1 MNHQF
6 AVFQGAFW
14 QFHRAVVQHVGNNV
28 IVVVGFIGR
37 DCAGQCQF
45 DIHAVRLEVFL
56 GGLHPGL
63 AAVLADFQHDIVEFR
78 VFGRLIFADSLLEFL
93 RDVFGGQRFLYQ
105 PGLVVHNARCTARR
119 AGVGGGVNLG
129 LAIVPAMVFGL
140 LRVAAGAGAGVG
152 LAVIVI
158 DPCAKA
164 VRMLMLFCAVLVGAD
179 IHSRGA
185 GNVVA
190 EEVLLQR
197 VGGIVLRLVAVA
209 AHLGNRQALADGG
222 TAVRQADAR
231 KDRQIKAAGRGLDIA
246 AFLCRHGNACARI
259 SDHIDLNAAIKVGTA
274 LQSLDGLGIHKAVK
288 IREQCLH
295 LLLAVQDDI
304 VLHRERRALVNAF
317 YNGSGIEDVVLD
329 LAVQSAA
336 LAEAIAAVLAAQA
349 VGGDYDIVIEVGLVI
364 AAAEHRVHLIAK
376 DDQVV
381 VDGLRR
387 AGIVQRAVLAYRQA
401 DALGV
406 LDTDVVTHDRAGV
419 HSGHKQAEAAVV
431 AIGVVILEHSA
442 PAEHIGVKCLGVIAD
457 PNIVDGLVVLC
468 HSVLG
473 ADEPQTGIVC
483 TALQLRVLTVAHRL
497 FLILVV
503 AQIGVARIGQV
514 VVLQHRLVGRGD
526 HHAVTGNAD
535 NVVVADA
542 DIVHVGGE
550 LGTAVALPCQN
561 IVADA
566 LDVAVHHNVIVDL
579 QVVIRAVHIDAA
591 AQLAAGARSTVVGVI
606 ARDIVNVAI
615 VNDDM
620 LQLAR
625 TVERFLLVSGDL
637 GQPLGL
643 EIVEDHRNA
652 VASGS
657 ALIQRLL
664 IVRDLNAADF
674 PVLDVEKLDR
684 AGGIEFTPCFKCNI
698 GVLGTVSPCAVTVQD
713 GALGAVAAVI
723 VLGQHNGCAG
733 CAGALGLELYAAP
746 GAGGIQIDMV
756 TGAKG
761 NGFQLFKG
769 LPRGL
774 RGVAVLAVIAV
785 LGQVILRGG
794 MCLGGK
800 GCLYRAAI
808 GQHSGQRM
816 AAHSQTLE
824 GRCRDR
830 QGVVI
835 LRIVGGVRRGRALA
849 CAPLPCGQLLAVD
862 LNGRKVAV
870 ALFIGVDAEL
880 LVSRVA
886 AVHGKGLGR
895 KGIRRIG
902 QLDRAG
908 LDGFLV
914 RGGAVFDNA
923 DAVNKLAVLYG
934 REVCTVV
941 CPAAQKGQ
949 RRDLLVGCTVFQL
962 DAGLF
967 LLRRHAVADFRV
979 GGNDLAVD
987 LLGGAFARND
997 PLELVPTGAALHIGG
1012 AEAVILIADAGCTDT
1027 VVCLGGII
1035 HECSNA
1041 AIVEDTHRVA
1051 VVGVDAEAE
1060 FDLIG
1065 DLVGIVIPCRN
1076 CHIGL
1081 RLCKV
1086 HLGVALRTAQ
1096 GCGLTPEQRAD
1107 LGLTVGIG
1115 SGCKELVA
1123 LKAVC
1128 KDNTGGVKVFHIG
1141 RDPDRIVL
1149 AGLIAGLDMQG
1160 AVHIHLNILVVRGVD
1175 NAGYCIVLCLV
1186 QIDAAI
1192 LANFQ
1197 DIILSVLID
1206 QLKLVRLRRGGRFF
1220 LGLDGNGCVQLCLF
1234 GCAGVRFQDI
1244 QVINKMLVLH
1254 IFFGFCLVGPV
1265 GGKDSPL
1272 DGLYACDRHRDL
1284 VALVADGLT
1293 VNFHRGTGGGHVDL
1307 HLVPA
1312 LGTRNVGGLPRTCC
1326 AVGIG
1331 LAVGARAGSGIL
1343 CTADVIPACGD
1354 RRAEEQIAVAVHT
1367 DAELVLVK
1375 IGVGCNKF
1383 FRVGFFLGAGVIIP
1397 EHDGAGLVQIL
1408 VIKICAVCT
1417 ADRGRCHSARAG
1429 AGMLAAY
1436 RVGNLARLGGG
1447 QSARC
1452 LQLVAVQ
1459 QLVGRVIVR
1468 LSGHMQGLFYRL
1480 GAVLQGNGAVCA
1492 QVIAGGG
1499 VPGQG
1504 HGNAVHRVAAAVQ
1517 HKAPGLG
1524 RVPFL
1529 CAKGKRRGGG
1539 LLSRRFG
1546 HRLQLLRGKGRRFLG
1561 SGFLLGGLLLDGLFL
1576 GGLFLDGLL
1585 LGGLFFNRL
1594 FLGRFLL
1601 CGLLLGGLLGGGFCG
1616 QLHRVIRQLAFLLCC
1631 RLCHR
1636 QSLLRISRRGH
1647 HAGTHTDCQQTA

>member
-6 AVFQGAFW
+6 AVFQGAFR

-45 DIHAVRLEVFL
+45 DIHAVRREVLL

-231 KDRQIKAAGRGLDIA
+231 KDRQINAAGRGLDIA

-259 SDHIDLNAAIKVGTA
+259 SDHIDLNAAVKVGTA

-349 VGGDYDIVIEVGLVI
+349 VGGDHDIVIEVGLVI

-591 AQLAAGARSTVVGVI
+591 AHLAAGARSTVVGVI

-785 LGQVILRGG
+785 LG
-794 MCLGGK
+794 
-800 GCLYRAAI
+800 
-808 GQHSGQRM
+808 
-816 AAHSQTLE
+816 
-824 GRCRDR
+824 
-830 QGVVI
+830 
-835 LRIVGGVRRGRALA
+835 
-849 CAPLPCGQLLAVD
+849 
-862 LNGRKVAV
+862 
-870 ALFIGVDAEL
+870 
-880 LVSRVA
+880 
-886 AVHGKGLGR
+886 
-895 KGIRRIG
+895 
-902 QLDRAG
+902 
-908 LDGFLV
+908 
-914 RGGAVFDNA
+914 
-923 DAVNKLAVLYG
+923 
-934 REVCTVV
+934 
-941 CPAAQKGQ
+941 
-949 RRDLLVGCTVFQL
+949 
-962 DAGLF
+962 
-967 LLRRHAVADFRV
+967 
-979 GGNDLAVD
+979 
-987 LLGGAFARND
+987 
-997 PLELVPTGAALHIGG
+997 
-1012 AEAVILIADAGCTDT
+1012 
-1027 VVCLGGII
+1027 
-1035 HECSNA
+1035 
-1041 AIVEDTHRVA
+1041 
-1051 VVGVDAEAE
+1051 
-1060 FDLIG
+1060 
-1065 DLVGIVIPCRN
+1065 
-1076 CHIGL
+1076 
-1081 RLCKV
+1081 
-1086 HLGVALRTAQ
+1086 
-1096 GCGLTPEQRAD
+1096 
-1107 LGLTVGIG
+1107 
-1115 SGCKELVA
+1115 
-1123 LKAVC
+1123 
-1128 KDNTGGVKVFHIG
+1128 
-1141 RDPDRIVL
+1141 
-1149 AGLIAGLDMQG
+1149 
-1160 AVHIHLNILVVRGVD
+1160 
-1175 NAGYCIVLCLV
+1175 
-1186 QIDAAI
+1186 
-1192 LANFQ
+1192 
-1197 DIILSVLID
+1197 
-1206 QLKLVRLRRGGRFF
+1206 
-1220 LGLDGNGCVQLCLF
+1220 
-1234 GCAGVRFQDI
+1234 
-1244 QVINKMLVLH
+1244 
-1254 IFFGFCLVGPV
+1254 
-1265 GGKDSPL
+1265 
-1272 DGLYACDRHRDL
+1272 
-1284 VALVADGLT
+1284 
-1293 VNFHRGTGGGHVDL
+1293 
-1307 HLVPA
+1307 
-1312 LGTRNVGGLPRTCC
+1312 
-1326 AVGIG
+1326 
-1331 LAVGARAGSGIL
+1331 
-1343 CTADVIPACGD
+1343 
-1354 RRAEEQIAVAVHT
+1354 
-1367 DAELVLVK
+1367 
-1375 IGVGCNKF
+1375 
-1383 FRVGFFLGAGVIIP
+1383 
-1397 EHDGAGLVQIL
+1397 
-1408 VIKICAVCT
+1408 
-1417 ADRGRCHSARAG
+1417 
-1429 AGMLAAY
+1429 
-1436 RVGNLARLGGG
+1436 
-1447 QSARC
+1447 
-1452 LQLVAVQ
+1452 
-1459 QLVGRVIVR
+1459 
-1468 LSGHMQGLFYRL
+1468 
-1480 GAVLQGNGAVCA
+1480 
-1492 QVIAGGG
+1492 
-1499 VPGQG
+1499 
-1504 HGNAVHRVAAAVQ
+1504 
-1517 HKAPGLG
+1517 
-1524 RVPFL
+1524 
-1529 CAKGKRRGGG
+1529 
-1539 LLSRRFG
+1539 
-1546 HRLQLLRGKGRRFLG
+1546 
-1561 SGFLLGGLLLDGLFL
+1561 
-1576 GGLFLDGLL
+1576 
-1585 LGGLFFNRL
+1585 
-1594 FLGRFLL
+1594 
-1601 CGLLLGGLLGGGFCG
+1601 
-1616 QLHRVIRQLAFLLCC
+1616 
-1631 RLCHR
+1631 
-1636 QSLLRISRRGH
+1636 
-1647 HAGTHTDCQQTA
+1647 

>member
-1 MNHQF
+1 
-6 AVFQGAFW
+6 
-14 QFHRAVVQHVGNNV
+14 
-28 IVVVGFIGR
+28 
-37 DCAGQCQF
+37 
-45 DIHAVRLEVFL
+45 
-56 GGLHPGL
+56 
-63 AAVLADFQHDIVEFR
+63 
-78 VFGRLIFADSLLEFL
+78 
-93 RDVFGGQRFLYQ
+93 
-105 PGLVVHNARCTARR
+105 
-119 AGVGGGVNLG
+119 
-129 LAIVPAMVFGL
+129 
-140 LRVAAGAGAGVG
+140 
-152 LAVIVI
+152 
-158 DPCAKA
+158 
-164 VRMLMLFCAVLVGAD
+164 MLMLFCAVLVGAD
-179 IHSRGA
+179 VHSRGV
-185 GNVVA
+185 GNIIA
-190 EEVLLQR
+190 EEVLRQR

-209 AHLGNRQALADGG
+209 AHLGNRQTLADSG

-231 KDRQIKAAGRGLDIA
+231 KDRQVKAAGRGLNIA
-246 AFLCRHGNACARI
+246 AFLCRHGDACARI
-259 SDHIDLNAAIKVGTA
+259 LDHIDLNAAAKVGTA
-274 LQSLDGLGIHKAVK
+274 LQSLDGLDIHKAVK

-304 VLHRERRALVNAF
+304 VFQLDSGAVNNALHDL
-317 YNGSGIEDVVLD
+317 GGIEDVVLD
-329 LAVQSAA
+329 LTRQFRVLNRTITAAVQV
-336 LAEAIAAVLAAQA
+336 IAVERGLFLSYQT
-349 VGGDYDIVIEVGLVI
+349 VGGNDNIIIEI
-364 AAAEHRVHLIAK
+364 RCIAAAAEHCGNLVAQYK
-376 DDQVV
+376 QVI
-381 VDGLRR
+381 VDSLRR
-387 AGIVQRAVLAYRQA
+387 SGIVEGAVLRFA
-401 DALGV
+401 DTNTLGV
-406 LDTDVVTHDRAGV
+406 LDTDVIANDGTVF
-419 HSGHKQAEAAVV
+419 HSAHKQAEAAVV
-431 AIGVVILEHSA
+431 AVGVVVLEDRA
-442 PAEHIGVKCLGVIAD
+442 PAVHIGVKCLGVVAD

-468 HSVLG
+468 HGVLG
-473 ADEPQTGIVC
+473 ADEPQTGKVC

-497 FLILVV
+497 FLVLVV
-503 AQIGVARIGQV
+503 AQVGVARIGQV

-526 HHAVTGNAD
+526 HHAVAGNAD

-550 LGTAVALPCQN
+550 LGGGITHPCQD
-561 IVADA
+561 IVADT
-566 LDVAVHHNVIVDL
+566 LDIAVHHNVIVDL
-579 QVVIRAVHIDAA
+579 QIVIRAVHIDTAA
-591 AQLAAGARSTVVGVI
+591 HLAAGARGTVVGVI

-620 LQLAR
+620 LQLAC
-625 TVERFLLVSGDL
+625 TVEGFLLIGIA
-637 GQPLGL
+637 GGEFFQPLGL
-643 EIVEDHRNA
+643 EIIEDHRNA
-652 VASGS
+652 VASGC
-657 ALIQRLL
+657 ALVQRLL

-674 PVLDVEKLDR
+674 PVLDIEKLDR
-684 AGGIEFTPCFKCNI
+684 AGGIEFTPCLKGKVRMFVKI
-698 GVLGTVSPCAVTVQD
+698 SRRAVTVQD
-713 GALGAVAAVI
+713 GTLGAVAAVI

-774 RGVAVLAVIAV
+774 RGVAVLAVITV
-785 LGQVILRGG
+785 LGQVIIRGG

-816 AAHSQTLE
+816 LAHSQTLE
-824 GRCRDR
+824 DRCRDR

-835 LRIVGGVRRGRALA
+835 RIVGGVRRGRALA
-849 CAPLPCGQLLAVD
+849 CAPLLCGQLPAVD

-902 QLDRAG
+902 KLDRAG

-1035 HECSNA
+1035 HECSNT

-1065 DLVGIVIPCRN
+1065 DLVGIVIPRRN
-1076 CHIGL
+1076 RHIGL

-1096 GCGLTPEQRAD
+1096 GCGLTPEQRAC

-1128 KDNTGGVKVFHIG
+1128 KDDTGGVKVFHIG
-1141 RDPDRIVL
+1141 RDPDRILL

-1160 AVHIHLNILVVRGVD
+1160 AVHVNLNILVVRGVD
-1175 NAGYCIVLCLV
+1175 NAGYRIVLCLV

-1234 GCAGVRFQDI
+1234 GCTGVRFQDI
-1244 QVINKMLVLH
+1244 QVINKMLILH
-1254 IFFGFCLVGPV
+1254 IFLGFCLVRPV
-1265 GGKDSPL
+1265 GGKDSLL
-1272 DGLYACDRHRDL
+1272 DGLYACDRHRGL
-1284 VALVADGLT
+1284 TALVADGLT

-1312 LGTRNVGGLPRTCC
+1312 LDTHNVGGLPCTCC

-1331 LAVGARAGSGIL
+1331 LAVGARTGSGIL
-1343 CTADVIPACGD
+1343 GTADVIPACGN

-1375 IGVGCNKF
+1375 IGVGCSKF

-1397 EHDGAGLVQIL
+1397 EHDGAGLVQVL

-1436 RVGNLARLGGG
+1436 RVGDLARLGGG
-1447 QSARC
+1447 QSALC

-1504 HGNAVHRVAAAVQ
+1504 HGNTVHRVAAAVQ

-1524 RVPFL
+1524 GVPFL

-1546 HRLQLLRGKGRRFLG
+1546 HRLRLLLGKGRRFLG
-1561 SGFLLGGLLLDGLFL
+1561 SGFFLGGLLPDGLLLCGFLLSGLLLDGLFFNR
-1576 GGLFLDGLL
+1576 LFLDGLL
-1585 LGGLFFNRL
+1585 LGR
-1594 FLGRFLL
+1594 
-1601 CGLLLGGLLGGGFCG
+1601 LLGGGFCG